1 MCDFNQSQLYKHV
14 IIMNY
19 TECTVLTLPHS
30 NINMQPN
37 TNKQTHLN
45 IN

>member
-1 MCDFNQSQLYKHV
+1 MTRVTLIKVNYTKHV

-30 NINMQPN
+30 NINMQP
-37 TNKQTHLN
+37 KHK
-45 IN
+45 